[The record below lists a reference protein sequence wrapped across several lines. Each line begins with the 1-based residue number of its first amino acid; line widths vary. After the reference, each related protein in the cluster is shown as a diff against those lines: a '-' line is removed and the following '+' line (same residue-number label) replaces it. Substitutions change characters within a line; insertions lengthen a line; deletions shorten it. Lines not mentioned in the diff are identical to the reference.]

1 MKRNVYME
9 FQVVCVHIQ
18 IFVQGLL
25 LIKILLME
33 FSLHNIFLK
42 LVTSRKT
49 SIPDVFMMQTDILQ
63 VRSPHPF
70 QFCML

>member
-1 MKRNVYME
+1 MKSAFGPGWLRGNKILNLLRKFKGNMERKSLMKRNVYME

-33 FSLHNIFLK
+33 FSLHNIF
-42 LVTSRKT
+42 
-49 SIPDVFMMQTDILQ
+49 
-63 VRSPHPF
+63 
-70 QFCML
+70 QFS